1 MRMRLSLLAVFWLV
15 PGLAALADPQHQVLY
30 STATSPGMQ
39 AIVVKLQDPAT
50 KAVPYD
56 KLCADSRY
64 YARIAP
70 RQHTLEADNRL
81 RDGAI
86 LGTKPMVFL
95 TTPESLY
102 GKNLVDVYLDIGYE
116 AEDILRWQR
125 DMAMVAILFRYPDH
139 VDPTPILDGVLP
151 EDWRNKVYVPTW
163 DNVIAVF
170 GRLAAQASIDPKKE
184 GEFAPWN
191 LTFTSEAQRQFVLSF
206 PDEGLLRVKTAGYAT
221 LKQIGGADALYR
233 NLLEKKLSI
242 FEHFRGNGRTM
253 NELIDPDGAKRTTG
267 LYELIG
273 PNAKV
278 KDLPEVVVIDLGTLV
293 MREQYTAVGK

>member
-1 MRMRLSLLAVFWLV
+1 MHKRLSLLVLV
-15 PGLAALADPQHQVLY
+15 WFAACVCVLAGTPHQLLF
-30 STATSPGMQ
+30 STPLSAGMQ
-39 AIVVKLQDPAT
+39 AIVAKLQDPVQ
-50 KAVPYD
+50 KPVPYE

-70 RQHTLEADNRL
+70 RKFVIAADNSL
-81 RDGAI
+81 LDTAI

-125 DMAMVAILFRYPDH
+125 DTAMVVILFRYPDN

-151 EDWRNKVYVPTW
+151 EDWHSKVYVPTW
-163 DNVIAVF
+163 DNIFAVF
-170 GRLAAQASIDPKKE
+170 GRLAQEASVDPGKE
-184 GEFAPWN
+184 GDYAPWK
-191 LTFTSEAQRQFVLSF
+191 LSFTSEALRQFVLNF
-206 PDEGLLRVKTAGYAT
+206 PVEGTTRVKTAGYST

-242 FEHFRGNGRTM
+242 FEHFRGNGRTI
-253 NELIDPDGAKRTTG
+253 NELVDPEGAKRQTG

-273 PNAKV
+273 PNAKI
-278 KDLPEVVVIDLGTLV
+278 KELPEVAVIDLGTLV
-293 MREQYTAVGK
+293 MQELYEPKAK